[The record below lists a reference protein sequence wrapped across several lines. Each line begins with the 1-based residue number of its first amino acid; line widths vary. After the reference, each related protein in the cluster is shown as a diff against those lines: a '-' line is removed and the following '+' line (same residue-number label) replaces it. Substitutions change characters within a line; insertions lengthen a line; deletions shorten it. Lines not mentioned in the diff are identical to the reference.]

1 MPGASETQRGD
12 EGLQAG
18 FEPSAAERR
27 KGGSALEDHHVRGTV
42 SETGPIIVTEVGR
55 PAPTG
60 RRYRVRPIRRAAVF
74 LWTASPRPVVAGQA
88 SLVSTWA
95 QPTPYT
101 TRSGQVGMRAAQTA
115 QRPGHSR
122 IPAFVDVPRP
132 ETAVVRY
139 RVWPG
144 MTALSG
150 CRPPW

>member
-12 EGLQAG
+12 ERLQAG

-60 RRYRVRPIRRAAVF
+60 RLCRVPADQAGCGASVDPSLRPA
-74 LWTASPRPVVAGQA
+74 VAGQA
-88 SLVSTWA
+88 SLVSTWP
-95 QPTPYT
+95 QPMPYT
-101 TRSGQVGMRAAQTA
+101 TRSGQVRMRAAQTA
-115 QRPGHSR
+115 QRPGHSC

-139 RVWPG
+139 RAWPG